1 MEAMFT
7 PVSLGWGEM
16 LTRLGAAALFSAAL
30 GIERYK
36 NRKPVDF
43 RPFLIIAVVSAA
55 LMIAIT
61 EFATTASDETFSID
75 PAKVF
80 NGILTGIGFLG
91 AGALFRDDNVVRGAG
106 SAAAIWASGGIG
118 IMCGLGYLWLA
129 GVIAAGVVLLL
140 LLSNDLADVHTAE
153 QAPEGDEDD

>member
-1 MEAMFT
+1 MFT

-16 LTRLGAAALFSAAL
+16 LTRLGAAALFSASL
-30 GIERYK
+30 GIERYTHK
-36 NRKPVDF
+36 KSVDF
-43 RPFLIIAVVSAA
+43 RPFMIIAVVSAA
-55 LMIAIT
+55 LLISIT
-61 EFATTASDETFSID
+61 EFAFTASDESFSID
-75 PAKVF
+75 PGKVF

-129 GVIAAGVVLLL
+129 GVIAVGIVVLL
-140 LLSNDLADVHTAE
+140 LLSNDLDNVHTAE
-153 QAPEGDEDD
+153 KLNSSDDED